1 MIPKPSESLAHI
13 GMRIMT
19 DLIPKASDDYA
30 AADLVFLTTMI
41 SMVGQDFE
49 RFADVHVRERGQMCD
64 IFRRAMDHLPDALQ
78 ARTRAVLDLPPTS
91 LLASDLNARAD
102 VTTRLLIDIHAWVE
116 ELSGKG
122 DAWAF
127 EMDRAIWT
135 VLDHYAENRA
145 YKVAL

>member
-13 GMRIMT
+13 GQRIMT

-30 AADLVFLTTMI
+30 MADLAFLTTMI
-41 SMVGQDFE
+41 SMAGQDFE
-49 RFADVHVRERGQMCD
+49 RFAAVHVREHADMCD
-64 IFRRAMDHLPDALQ
+64 IFRRTLDRLPDDLQLRVRTALDD
-78 ARTRAVLDLPPTS
+78 APTS

-116 ELSGKG
+116 DSAAHG

-127 EMDRAIWT
+127 EMDRDIWT
-135 VLDHYAENRA
+135 VLDQYAEHRT